1 MHQYSLLGPDILL
14 SHATGSSETDFALL
28 NSSGVGISCTP
39 ATESQMAHGE
49 IVGFQSNLN
58 ASLGADCY
66 SANEASMLHAMQI
79 GLAVAR
85 SHRNDRI
92 LGSGKFPRRVE
103 PRTLDAFNLATVRG
117 ARVVGMESEIGSPV
131 VGKKADLPIFRTD
144 TPAMACAFEED
155 PLVAVVRH
163 ASTREIETVIIDG
176 IIRKANGDLMDVE
189 LESNVGAWEGRNAV
203 QDVTADGAKL
213 RWPEVITQLL
223 RSREEVQRRI
233 DQCDVAKATEIT
245 LRRWGTSEG
254 DDVFG

>member
-1 MHQYSLLGPDILL
+1 
-14 SHATGSSETDFALL
+14 
-28 NSSGVGISCTP
+28 
-39 ATESQMAHGE
+39 MAHGE
-49 IVGFQSNLN
+49 IVGFRSNLN
-58 ASLGADCY
+58 ASLGADCH
-66 SANEASMLHAMQI
+66 SANGASMLHAMQT

-92 LGSGKFPRRVE
+92 LGSGKFPRRVKL
-103 PRTLDAFNLATVRG
+103 RTLDAFNLATVRG
-117 ARVVGMESEIGSPV
+117 ARVVGMESEIESLV
-131 VGKKADLPIFRTD
+131 VGKKADLVIFQTD
-144 TPAMACAFEED
+144 TPAMACASEED

-223 RSREEVQRRI
+223 RSREKVQRRI
-233 DQCDVAKATEIT
+233 DQCDVANATEIT
-245 LRRWGTSEG
+245 LRRWVASEG